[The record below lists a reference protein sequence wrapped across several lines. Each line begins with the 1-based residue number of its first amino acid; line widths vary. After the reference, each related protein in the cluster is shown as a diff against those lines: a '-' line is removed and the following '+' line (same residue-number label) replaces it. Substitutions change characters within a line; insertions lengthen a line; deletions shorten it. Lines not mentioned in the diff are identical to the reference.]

1 MKKFKVTMTMTV
13 SDEYFENEVMEMK
26 NAIFSGKMQREIID
40 ESKNG
45 SITKC
50 VATFEEIK

>member
-13 SDEYFENEVMEMK
+13 SDEYFEKEVMEIK
-26 NAIFSGKMQREIID
+26 NAIFSGKKQREIVD

-50 VATFEEIK
+50 IATFKEIK